1 MVRVLVFVVVVL
13 VACPFASAGE
23 LSEVS
28 NYRQYSELLSS
39 SGQPTA
45 LQLEEIQEQGFE
57 RVIYLAFTDNDTAIE
72 DEDRVV
78 KQLGM
83 DYVHIPVDWE
93 DPAPAD
99 FKIFASI
106 MGEKNT
112 VKTLLHC
119 QVNFRASTFS
129 FLYRVAILGVPI
141 LDAKEDLDSVWAPN
155 ETWFRFIRT
164 VLADYGLSPACKGC
178 DWGANE
184 FIDQ

>member
-1 MVRVLVFVVVVL
+1 MLQKLIFVVIIL
-13 VACPFASAGE
+13 AAYPLANADE
-23 LSEVS
+23 LADIS
-28 NYRQYSELLSS
+28 NYRQYSELFSS

-45 LQLEEIQEQGFE
+45 LQLEKAQEQGFE

-72 DEDRVV
+72 DEDRIV

-93 DPAPAD
+93 DPTPED
-99 FKIFASI
+99 FNAFANV
-106 MGEKNT
+106 MGNQNT

-129 FLYRVAILGVPI
+129 FLYRVAVQDVPL
-141 LDAKEDLDSVWAPN
+141 LDAKDDLDSVWAPN

-164 VLADYGLSPACKGC
+164 VLASYELSPACKGC
-178 DWGANE
+178 DWGSNE
-184 FIDQ
+184 FID

>member
-1 MVRVLVFVVVVL
+1 LIQKLIFVVVVL
-13 VACPFASAGE
+13 AAYPLANADE
-23 LSEVS
+23 LADIS
-28 NYRQYSELLSS
+28 NYRQYSELFSS

-45 LQLEEIQEQGFE
+45 VQLEKIQEQGFE

-93 DPAPAD
+93 DPTLAD
-99 FKIFASI
+99 FKTFASV
-106 MGEKNT
+106 MGGENS

-129 FLYRVAILGVPI
+129 FLYRVTVQGVPI
-141 LDAKEDLDSVWAPN
+141 LDAKDDLDSVWAPN
-155 ETWFRFIRT
+155 ETWFRFVRT
-164 VLADYGLSPACKGC
+164 VLNEYELTPACKGC
-178 DWGANE
+178 DWGSNE
-184 FIDQ
+184 FID

>member
-1 MVRVLVFVVVVL
+1 MHKLIFAL
-13 VACPFASAGE
+13 IFLAAYPLASADE
-23 LSEVS
+23 LSDIS
-28 NYRQYSELLSS
+28 NYRQYSELFSS

-45 LQLEEIQEQGFE
+45 LQLEKVEQQGFE

-78 KQLGM
+78 KHLGM

-93 DPAPAD
+93 NPTLAD
-99 FKIFASI
+99 FRTFARV
-106 MGEKNT
+106 MGNENT
-112 VKTLLHC
+112 TKTLLHC

-129 FLYRVAILGVPI
+129 FLYRVAIQNTPV

-164 VLADYGLSPACKGC
+164 VLKDYGLAPACKGC
-178 DWGANE
+178 DWGSNE
-184 FIDQ
+184 FID

>member
-1 MVRVLVFVVVVL
+1 MIRKLI
-13 VACPFASAGE
+13 FAVIILAAYPLANADE
-23 LSEVS
+23 LSDIS
-28 NYRQYSELLSS
+28 NYRQYNELFSS

-45 LQLEEIQEQGFE
+45 VQLEKIQEQGFE

-93 DPAPAD
+93 DPTISD
-99 FKIFASI
+99 FSTFAKI
-106 MGEKNT
+106 MGGENA

-129 FLYRVAILGVPI
+129 FLYRVAIQGVPI
-141 LDAKEDLDSVWAPN
+141 LDAKDDLDSVWAPN

-164 VLADYGLSPACKGC
+164 VLNEYELTPACKGC
-178 DWGANE
+178 DWGSNE
-184 FIDQ
+184 FID